1 MGGLSISSVRPP
13 RHWPLALSS
22 PFGWAVSYLVALAY
36 DHLLMQQVST
46 RVRAGY
52 AMGSF
57 ATGAFGTVPGLLLLP
72 YLTDSLAVPA
82 AVAGLLVLLPKAWD
96 VVFNPVAGRIS
107 DRAGARRPFLLFGGV
122 AVAVLFAA
130 LFAGGSAV
138 YVAVV
143 FLLCATAYA
152 FFQVPYVAMM
162 AEITTDYDERTRLM
176 AWRMAILALAILVS
190 GAGAP
195 AIRDATSYPVMG
207 IAVGALILVGTLA
220 TYFGT
225 AGASVSQ
232 RVAVS
237 ATPRELWAVVKDCRP
252 FRLLLAVFVVQAVGL
267 GTMLA
272 GVDYFARLVLGDS
285 AYQTFLFVGFVGPAL
300 VVMPL
305 WQRVGRKYGKRVGLL
320 ISSGVF
326 AAAVVGLG
334 ASRVLPVGV
343 VFGLMAFVGVGYAG
357 MQVFPLAMLPDVIT
371 ASEEA
376 SGASRAGL
384 FSGVWTAGETLGL
397 AIGPGVY
404 GLVLAVGG
412 YEASSDGAVVQSS
425 GAVLAALIGFTAIPA
440 VLALAALPLLKREES
455 A

>member
-1 MGGLSISSVRPP
+1 
-13 RHWPLALSS
+13 
-22 PFGWAVSYLVALAY
+22 
-36 DHLLMQQVST
+36 MQQVTS

-57 ATGAFGTVPGLLLLP
+57 TAGAFGTVPGLLLLP
-72 YLTDSLAVPA
+72 YLTDNLAVPA
-82 AVAGLLVLLPKAWD
+82 AIAGLLVLLPKAWD

-107 DRAGARRPFLLFGGV
+107 DRAGTRRPFLLAGGT

-130 LFAGGSAV
+130 LFAGDSAP

-162 AEITTDYDERTRLM
+162 AEITSDYDERTRLM
-176 AWRMAILALAILVS
+176 AWRMAFLALAILVS

-195 AIRDATSYPVMG
+195 AVRDATSYPVMG
-207 IAVGALILVGTLA
+207 VAVGVLILLGTLA

-225 AGASVSQ
+225 AGVSASR

-237 ATPRELWAVVKDCRP
+237 ATPRELWAVVKGSRP
-252 FRLLLAVFVVQAVGL
+252 FRLLLTVFVVQAVGL

-285 AYQTFLFVGFVGPAL
+285 KYQTFLFIGFVGPAL
-300 VVMPL
+300 LVMPL
-305 WQRVGRKYGKRVGLL
+305 WQRVGRKHGKLVGL
-320 ISSGVF
+320 F
-326 AAAVVGLG
+326 AASGLFAVAVVGLG

-343 VFGLMAFVGVGYAG
+343 VLGLMAFVGVGYAG
-357 MQVFPLAMLPDVIT
+357 MQVFPMAMLPDVIS

-376 SGASRAGL
+376 SGTTRAGL
-384 FSGVWTAGETLGL
+384 FSGVWTAGETFGL
-397 AIGPGVY
+397 ALGPGVY

-440 VLALAALPLLKREES
+440 VLAVAALPLLKREES

>member
-1 MGGLSISSVRPP
+1 MPQIT
-13 RHWPLALSS
+13 A
-22 PFGWAVSYLVALAY
+22 
-36 DHLLMQQVST
+36 

-57 ATGAFGTVPGLLLLP
+57 VTGAFGTVPGLLLLP

-82 AVAGLLVLLPKAWD
+82 AVAGLLVLAPKAWD
-96 VVFNPVAGRIS
+96 VLFNPVAGRIS
-107 DRAGARRPFLLFGGV
+107 DRAGARRPFLLRGGV

-130 LFAGGSAV
+130 LFAGPFTGAPAAV

-152 FFQVPYVAMM
+152 FFQVPYVAMA
-162 AEITTDYDERTRLM
+162 AEITEDYDERTRLM
-176 AWRMAILALAILVS
+176 AWRMAFLALAILVS

-195 AIRDATSYPVMG
+195 AVRDLVGGYPAVG
-207 IAVGALILVGTLA
+207 VAVGALILIGTVA
-220 TYFGT
+220 TVAGT
-225 AGASVSQ
+225 RGVPASRRVST
-232 RVAVS
+232 A
-237 ATPRELWAVVKDCRP
+237 ATPRELVAAVRESRP

-272 GVDYFARLVLGDS
+272 GVDYFARLVLGDRS
-285 AYQTFLFVGFVGPAL
+285 LQTLLFVGFVGPAL

-305 WQRVGRKYGKRVGLL
+305 WQRVGRRRGKRFGLVAASL
-320 ISSGVF
+320 LF
-326 AAAVVGLG
+326 AVAVAGLG
-334 ASRVLPVGV
+334 AARALPVAAV
-343 VFGLMAFVGVGYAG
+343 LGLMAVVGVGYAG

-371 ASEEA
+371 AQEQR
-376 SGASRAGL
+376 SGATRAGL

-397 AIGPGVY
+397 ALGPGVY

-412 YEASSDGAVVQSS
+412 YVASTDGAAVQSP
-425 GAVLAALIGFTAIPA
+425 GAVSAALIGFTAIPA
-440 VLALAALPLLKREES
+440 VLAVVALPLLPREES

>member
-1 MGGLSISSVRPP
+1 VFFLS
-13 RHWPLALSS
+13 
-22 PFGWAVSYLVALAY
+22 ALAY
-36 DHLLMQQVST
+36 DPLLMRQVTT

-57 ATGAFGTVPGLLLLP
+57 VTGAFGTVPGLLLLP
-72 YLTDSLAVPA
+72 YLTDNLAVPA

-107 DRAGARRPFLLFGGV
+107 DRAGTRRPFLLGGGLV
-122 AVAVLFAA
+122 VAVLFAA

-138 YVAVV
+138 YVAAV

-152 FFQVPYVAMM
+152 FFQVPYVAML
-162 AEITTDYDERTRLM
+162 AEITEDYDERTRLM

-195 AIRDATSYPVMG
+195 AVRDATGYPVMG
-207 IAVGALILVGTLA
+207 IAVGVLIVVGTLV

-225 AGASVSQ
+225 AG
-232 RVAVS
+232 VS
-237 ATPRELWAVVKDCRP
+237 ASRRVSAAATTKELWAVVRGSKP
-252 FRLLLAVFVVQAVGL
+252 FRVLLTVFVVQAVGL

-285 AYQTFLFVGFVGPAL
+285 KYQTLLFAGFVGPAL
-300 VVMPL
+300 LVMPL
-305 WQRVGRKYGKRVGLL
+305 WQRVGREYGKRIGL
-320 ISSGVF
+320 IAASGLF
-326 AAAVVGLG
+326 AAAVVVLG

-343 VFGLMAFVGVGYAG
+343 VIATMAFVGVGYAG
-357 MQVFPLAMLPDVIT
+357 MQVFPMAMLPDVIT
-371 ASEEA
+371 ASEKA
-376 SGASRAGL
+376 GGSTRAGL
-384 FSGVWTAGETLGL
+384 FSGVWTAGETFGL
-397 AIGPGVY
+397 ALGPGVY

-412 YEASSDGAVVQSS
+412 YAASSDGAVVQSS

-440 VLALAALPLLKREES
+440 VLALVALPLLKREES

>member
-1 MGGLSISSVRPP
+1 MR
-13 RHWPLALSS
+13 
-22 PFGWAVSYLVALAY
+22 
-36 DHLLMQQVST
+36 QVTT

-57 ATGAFGTVPGLLLLP
+57 VTGAFGTVPGLLLLP

-107 DRAGARRPFLLFGGV
+107 DRAGVRRPFLLGGGL

-138 YVAVV
+138 YVAGV

-152 FFQVPYVAMM
+152 FFQVPYVAML
-162 AEITTDYDERTRLM
+162 AEITEDYDERTRLM

-195 AIRDATSYPVMG
+195 AVRDLTSYPVMG
-207 IAVGALILVGTLA
+207 ASVGVLILIGTLV
-220 TYFGT
+220 TYLGT
-225 AGASVSQ
+225 SGVAAST
-232 RVAVS
+232 RVTTA
-237 ATPRELWAVVKDCRP
+237 ATPRELWAVVRESKP

-285 AYQTFLFVGFVGPAL
+285 KYQTVLFVGFVGPAL
-300 VVMPL
+300 LVMPL
-305 WQRVGRKYGKRVGLL
+305 WQRVGRKHGKRIGLIAASL
-320 ISSGVF
+320 LF
-326 AAAVVGLG
+326 AVAVVGLG

-343 VFGLMAFVGVGYAG
+343 VIALMAFVGVGYAG

-371 ASEEA
+371 AEERA
-376 SGASRAGL
+376 SGTSRAGL
-384 FSGVWTAGETLGL
+384 FSGVWTAGETFGL
-397 AIGPGVY
+397 ALGPGVY
-404 GLVLAVGG
+404 GLVLAAGG

-425 GAVLAALIGFTAIPA
+425 GAVLAALVGFTAIPA
-440 VLALAALPLLKREES
+440 VLAVIALPLLKREEPV
-455 A
+455 

>member
-1 MGGLSISSVRPP
+1 M
-13 RHWPLALSS
+13 
-22 PFGWAVSYLVALAY
+22 
-36 DHLLMQQVST
+36 
-46 RVRAGY
+46 RAGY

-232 RVAVS
+232 RVALS

-252 FRLLLAVFVVQAVGL
+252 FRSLLAVFVVQAVGL

-272 GVDYFARLVLGDS
+272 GVDYFARLVLGNS

-440 VLALAALPLLKREES
+440 VLALAALPLLRREES